1 MRTVLIRLDDCW
13 HCNVMEQ
20 VLEGLRTELRSR
32 RPYLIVDVRRELMDE
47 MRPAMM
53 LFTGAHRTY
62 PALFTIENTTC
73 SRAYGRD
80 EFMEMTLEDIAN
92 TFTRSTGQIGE
103 VEGRRPETAAELT
116 WIVTQ
121 FLNRTT

>member
-1 MRTVLIRLDDCW
+1 MRTVLIRLNGCW
-13 HCNVMEQ
+13 HCNVVEQ
-20 VLEGLRTELRSR
+20 VLEGIRTELRPS

-103 VEGRRPETAAELT
+103 TEGYRPETPAELT
-116 WIVTQ
+116 QAINA
-121 FLNRTT
+121 FLERAS